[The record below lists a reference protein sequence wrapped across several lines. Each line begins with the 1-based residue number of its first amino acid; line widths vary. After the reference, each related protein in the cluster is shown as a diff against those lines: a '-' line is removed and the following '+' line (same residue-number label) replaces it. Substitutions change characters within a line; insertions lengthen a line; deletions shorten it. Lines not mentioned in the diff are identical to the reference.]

1 MKLKVGHKLINAESD
16 HAITFLPD
24 TLIEY
29 AKTHPQK
36 LKESTKYS
44 YRHRWDQQIKIRPE
58 TLFVDK
64 VHALA
69 LWITQSFETGLYSDS
84 TYRQFK
90 ATFCFG
96 LSTILDVEG
105 LVKPEFEDGI
115 NWSEYYNDLYVYI
128 KDYKLNRKPETLN
141 NESKED
147 NSQKEVK
154 SNGRGEQVVGRLN
167 TSAIKD
173 KNFPYELYEWII
185 RQESADKESLRL
197 LQMFLQ
203 ANLLI
208 GLRPIEWLNVR
219 MATNIE
225 TGDSSLV
232 VENSKDSHGRTNGST
247 RTIILIDA
255 TKSEKKAILDFK
267 EAFEATL
274 QSDFERFKSRCE
286 DYYNKDPRDKTGVL
300 ALGQRQ
306 IELQYGAGKSWNPGI
321 RDVPLE
327 DLVDLYDNIQPVF
340 AQRRLAV
347 MSSTLNRL
355 LKTHPD
361 FKKGKRRRPTL
372 YCTRHQVVA
381 NAKHNHIPLREM
393 AAFFGLSSMHTAGR
407 HYAKAG
413 EGCEKFKFK
422 PDQECV
428 LLVSE
433 KGIQN
438 ATKPTASLKA
448 TKTSELSLADK
459 YHDW

>member
-16 HAITFLPD
+16 HAINFLPE
-24 TLIEY
+24 TLFEF

-44 YRHRWDQQIKIRPE
+44 YIRRWNQQITSRPE
-58 TLFVDK
+58 SLFAEK

-69 LWITQSFETGLYSDS
+69 LWVTQSYETGLYSDS
-84 TYRQFK
+84 TCRQFK

-96 LSTILDVEG
+96 LSTILDNEG
-105 LVKPEFEDGI
+105 LVKQEFQDGL
-115 NWSEYYNDLYVYI
+115 NWSDYYNDLYVYI
-128 KDYKLNRKPETLN
+128 KDYKFNKKLETYN
-141 NESKED
+141 NDSEED
-147 NSQKEVK
+147 YFQKELN
-154 SNGRGEQVVGRLN
+154 STGRGEKVVGRF
-167 TSAIKD
+167 TSALKD
-173 KNFPYELYEWII
+173 KSFPYELYEWIM
-185 RQESADKESLRL
+185 RQESTDKESLRL

-203 ANLLI
+203 ANLLL
-208 GLRPIEWLNVR
+208 GLRPLEWLNVR

-225 TGDSSLV
+225 TGISSLV
-232 VENSKDSHGRTNGST
+232 IENSKDSHGRANGST

-286 DYYNKDPRDKTGVL
+286 DYYDKDPRDKTGVL

-306 IELQYGAGKSWNPGI
+306 IELQYGAGKSWNPVI

-393 AAFFGLSSMHTAGR
+393 AAFFGLSSVHTAGR

-438 ATKPTASLKA
+438 ATKPTASLKT